1 MKVGC
6 LSQYQVYSCQTKND
20 SICLKQ
26 HVMLI
31 SIDYVNVARLLI
43 LIGII
48 TVSKERK
55 AKDSTWSTGREPS
68 CSPGSQPPLILVLEP
83 GLCNRD

>member
-1 MKVGC
+1 MEVGC

-55 AKDSTWSTGREPS
+55 AKDSM
-68 CSPGSQPPLILVLEP
+68 
-83 GLCNRD
+83 